1 MYFYFILFVWMENM
15 KLDKEKLQR
24 LLHSKALTQE
34 SLSLKLRNELNLKST
49 PNISRMFSSN
59 NDTPEEYLKVIADVL
74 DVGIEDI
81 IIDNNPIMNSISVLG
96 GVVSAVGIAALIGIG
111 IASGILSKKDKTDLI
126 NILKDD

>member
-1 MYFYFILFVWMENM
+1 M

-34 SLSLKLRNELNLKST
+34 SLSLKLKNELNLKST
-49 PNISRMFSSN
+49 PNISRIFSSN

-96 GVVSAVGIAALIGIG
+96 GVVSAVGIAALIGIA

>member
-1 MYFYFILFVWMENM
+1 M

-34 SLSLKLRNELNLKST
+34 SLSLKLKNELNLKST
-49 PNISRMFSSN
+49 PNISRIFSSN

-96 GVVSAVGIAALIGIG
+96 GVVSAVGIAALIGIA

-126 NILKDD
+126 NILKDDWVIRRR

>member
-1 MYFYFILFVWMENM
+1 M

-126 NILKDD
+126 NILKDDWVIRRR